1 MDVAICLGR
10 FIMDSVDVKSHVR
23 EDNEFVIFFGRQEF
37 FLSSFFNLWSLR
49 QFQMS
54 KLKEK
59 KSFAS
64 LLVSLSGEKREQV
77 LMFLVTASNMVC
89 FLSRRFSGLSF
100 NYATSLLDLI
110 CTAFSNVTL

>member
-10 FIMDSVDVKSHVR
+10 YIMDSVDVKSHVR

-37 FLSSFFNLWSLR
+37 FLSSLFNLWSLKR
-49 QFQMS
+49 FQMS
-54 KLKEK
+54 KLKEKK

-77 LMFLVTASNMVC
+77 LMFPVTASNMVC
-89 FLSRRFSGLSF
+89 FLGRRFSGLSTMLHLF
-100 NYATSLLDLI
+100 
-110 CTAFSNVTL
+110 